1 MFRINDLF
9 GVIRPAALAVAGL
22 ALTAVAVSAFA
33 AGPAGPTSA
42 RADTPAAPSAPV
54 PAAPASAAPGSADPT
69 EAPTEAPSEAPSD
82 EPGRDAMPIAV
93 ELETSDGHAVSVDV
107 VDHTGWISG
116 AVSGRPGDG
125 ASVEGYT
132 LHVANVDARTLRL
145 TWIDFAMDNQLALF
159 VDDVDGQIRLALV
172 QPGPTGPTDAIGADR
187 VLDLTFDR
195 AVDAASVEA
204 ILQEGLDTP
213 G

>member
-1 MFRINDLF
+1 MSRTNELL
-9 GVIRPAALAVAGL
+9 GVIRPAALAAAGV
-22 ALTAVAVSAFA
+22 ALTAVVAFA
-33 AGPAGPTSA
+33 AGPARPTSA
-42 RADTPAAPSAPV
+42 QANSGTTPSSSPAQTPAVEPSQKPI
-54 PAAPASAAPGSADPT
+54 D
-69 EAPTEAPSEAPSD
+69 EPSD
-82 EPGRDAMPIAV
+82 DPSDQPGRDAMPIAV
-93 ELETSDGHAVSVDV
+93 ELDTSDGHAVSVDI
-107 VDHTGWISG
+107 VDRTGWISG

-132 LHVANVDARTLRL
+132 LHVENVDATTLRL

-159 VDDVDGQIRLALV
+159 VDEVDGHVRLALV
-172 QPGPTGPTDAIGADR
+172 QPAPTVPTDAMGADR
-187 VLDLTFDR
+187 VLELTFDR